1 MDAIPNSTRFRC
13 KDYVTADTAA
23 LFRRGLKKEAP
34 PVQEEDEAGDL
45 EGENIEDSSDDE
57 GGLKL
62 DDLWA
67 AIDRPRSLLK

>member
-1 MDAIPNSTRFRC
+1 MDPVPATTRFRY
-13 KDYVTADTAA
+13 KDHVTADTAA

-45 EGENIEDSSDDE
+45 EGENVEDSSDDE

-67 AIDRPRSLLK
+67 AIDRPRSLLM